1 MDVSVYP
8 ISIFTAHLDTCTQDS
23 EGSGFTLSIGDS
35 MACQAFSSPPGE
47 EDAFCYTWMH
57 LQKSS
62 SKSHHF
68 TTKDGIKYHDE
79 GV

>member
-1 MDVSVYP
+1 MVCV
-8 ISIFTAHLDTCTQDS
+8 SIFTAYPDTCTQDS

-35 MACQAFSSPPGE
+35 TAFQAFSSPGE
-47 EDAFCYTWMH
+47 ADAFCYTWMH

-68 TTKDGIKYHDE
+68 TTKDKLKYHE
-79 GV
+79 ESV